1 MRAPTTRVQVG
12 DARLA
17 VRAIARIARPARP
30 SSRAMVQVAAGR
42 AATGFLPFLPIDPG
56 RPLLAAHCWRV
67 GSGRMAAV
75 VAALRSARRVSA
87 LPYLVL
93 AMLAAGETAAASD
106 LLPGTVIQD
115 CAGCPEMV

>member
-1 MRAPTTRVQVG
+1 MRAPTKHAQVG

-30 SSRAMVQVAAGR
+30 SSRAMVRVAVR
-42 AATGFLPFLPIDPG
+42 CAATEFLPFLPIDPG
-56 RPLLAAHCWRV
+56 RPLLAAHSWRV
-67 GSGRMAAV
+67 GSGHLTAV
-75 VAALRSARRVSA
+75 VAARRSARRVSA

-106 LLPGTVIQD
+106 PLPGLSSRTAQP
-115 CAGCPEMV
+115 APKWS